1 MTELSF
7 GCVDVTFERYAVAPT
22 LLFRLRIDEA
32 GGQRVRAIALRCQFR
47 IEPHRRGYSGEEG
60 DRLVELF
67 GKRARWGD
75 TLKPFQFANS
85 STVVPSFT
93 GNVEV
98 EVAVPCSYDMEVAAG
113 RYFHALEDGEI
124 PFILLFSGT
133 VFGDG
138 EKGLWIEQVPWHAEC
153 RYRVPVKIWR
163 EMMDTH
169 FPGGGWL
176 RLKRETIDALADFRA
191 LRTLPTWDDTILA
204 VLDSAGEPSSPDA
217 DRADRLDSS
226 PEEGA

>member
-1 MTELSF
+1 MTDLTF
-7 GCVDVTFERYAVAPT
+7 TCIDVTSERYAMAPT
-22 LLFRLRIDEA
+22 MLFRLRIEEA
-32 GGQRVRAIALRCQFR
+32 AGARVSAIALRCQFR
-47 IEPHRRGYSGEEG
+47 IEPQRRGYGEEEG
-60 DRLVELF
+60 ERLLELF
-67 GKRARWGD
+67 GKRGRWGD
-75 TLKPFQFANS
+75 TLKPFQFASS

-93 GNVEV
+93 GSTEI
-98 EVAVPCSYDMEVAAG
+98 EIAVPCSYDMDVAAG

-138 EKGLWIEQVPWHAEC
+138 EKGLSIEQVPWHSEC

-176 RLKRETIDALADFRA
+176 RLRRETLDALSDFRA
-191 LRTLPTWDDTILA
+191 GRTLLTWDDTILA
-204 VLDSAGEPSSPDA
+204 VLESAGASSSA
-217 DRADRLDSS
+217 HSDRAGRSS
-226 PEEGA
+226 EEGS